1 MQYILLI
8 CVIIFIPLQSVVK
21 KPYTDKTKGKGAYTF
36 TAMLSLTAFV
46 FFLVTGKGFV
56 WNTAYLPYSIGFAI
70 SYIFA
75 GVFTVL
81 AISEGSVSLTTLVLK
96 YSLVLPTLYGIILG
110 EPISVFLILGISLL
124 LVSMFLINKPVKGER
139 FSIKWLIFALL
150 ALLGNGMCTITQKMH
165 QQVHNNEFKNEF
177 MLVALIISFI
187 VSMLI
192 ALFTERR
199 FIKCYIKVGTIPALL
214 CGLMNGAV
222 NLFVMMLNKLIPA
235 SVMFPLISAGG
246 IVVAYVIS
254 KILYKEK
261 LSKRQFIG
269 LIIGI
274 ASVIFLSL

>member
-1 MQYILLI
+1 MKYLLLV

-56 WNTAYLPYSIGFAI
+56 WNTAYLPYSIGFAV

-124 LVSMFLINKPVKGER
+124 LISMFLINKPVKGER

-177 MLVALIISFI
+177 MLVALSVSFI
-187 VSMLI
+187 VSMFL
-192 ALFTERR
+192 AVLNERR
-199 FIKCYIKVGTIPALL
+199 FIKSYIKVGIIPALL

-222 NLFVMMLNKLIPA
+222 NLFVMILNNLIPA

-246 IVVAYVIS
+246 IMVVYILS
-254 KILYKEK
+254 KIFYKEK
-261 LSKRQFIG
+261 LSKLQFIG
-269 LIIGI
+269 LIVGI
-274 ASVIFLSL
+274 ISVVFLSV